1 VIWYY
6 KYADSESA
14 PTEIVKSYFCIQV
27 YLLLEVSVIPVE
39 AMDAIKTRISQLKGR
54 LSSSSTNGA
63 STKSGA
69 GKTVLIDGATSFV
82 ATPVIMEFLE
92 HGYKVR
98 AQVRSESSADKVR
111 ATFPGMGE
119 DQLEFVI
126 VKDIMAD
133 GAYKDAVKGVVG
145 VIHLA
150 SPFLLQVEDN
160 ERDLLQP
167 AIQGTKQVLE
177 SVHKYGPDVKRV
189 VITSSFSSII
199 DIPKGNR
206 PGYTYT
212 EADWNPVTWEEA
224 KAGDGPVAYSASK
237 LFAEKAAWE
246 FVEKNK
252 THFSLAAICPPMIY
266 GPAMQKVDIKHLN
279 TSMGD
284 IYRFMDG
291 SSEEPGPTQFPA
303 FADVRNVAQAHFK
316 AFEYPEPG
324 RYFVTS
330 GNFLYNDVCQIL
342 RDYLPDRKDK
352 IPDPEATPRVETF
365 KVDNTKAR
373 TVLGID
379 FIPKEKTFQDAAASL
394 VEIEK
399 RSASD

>member
-1 VIWYY
+1 M
-6 KYADSESA
+6 DS
-14 PTEIVKSYFCIQV
+14 IKS
-27 YLLLEVSVIPVE
+27 
-39 AMDAIKTRISQLKGR
+39 RIAQLKEKLTSR
-54 LSSSSTNGA
+54 SSAGTNTATGV
-63 STKSGA
+63 

-111 ATFPGMGE
+111 ETFPEVGE
-119 DQLEFVI
+119 EKLEFVI
-126 VKDIMAD
+126 VKDIMAE
-133 GAYKDAVKGVVG
+133 GAYKDAVQGVIG

-167 AIQGTKQVLE
+167 AMQGTQQVLE

-189 VITSSFSSII
+189 IITSSFSSII

-224 KAGDGPVAYSASK
+224 KAGNGPVAYSASK
-237 LFAEKAAWE
+237 VFAEKAAWDY
-246 FVEKNK
+246 VEKHK
-252 THFSLAAICPPMIY
+252 PHFTLATICPPMIY

-291 SSEEPGPTQFPA
+291 STKEPGPTQFPA

-324 RYFVTS
+324 RYFITS

-342 RDYLPDRKDK
+342 RDFLPDRRDK
-352 IPDPEATPRVETF
+352 ITDPEATPRVETF

-379 FIPKEKTFQDAAASL
+379 FIPKEKTFQDTATAL
-394 VEIEK
+394 LEIEK
-399 RSASD
+399 RSASA